1 MSFHVGSAVN
11 SFEGDVIKRA
21 ESKDSGSA
29 QEELARFQL
38 LKEKL
43 SMRGTDGKVSD
54 PTMAGKNLAQ
64 LSEVEEIAIMAYEK
78 LCKYRE
84 SSPEASYFYNLTGT
98 QDRYKQAFWVAE
110 RLVDQQRS
118 AQALALVGPNPD
130 DVRARFFKGQ
140 QEAVEQR
147 TIALR
152 ANERGYRAVLEAGT
166 RETGATKARA
176 AIGDAIT
183 ALFARAP

>member
-43 SMRGTDGKVSD
+43 SMRDTDGKVTD
-54 PTMAGKNLAQ
+54 HTMAGKILAQ
-64 LSEVEEIAIMAYEK
+64 LSEVEEIAVMAYEK
-78 LCKYRE
+78 ICKYRE

-118 AQALALVGPNPD
+118 AQALALVGPDPD
-130 DVRARFFKGQ
+130 DVRARFFQGQ
-140 QEAVEQR
+140 AEAVKER
-147 TIALR
+147 TVALR
-152 ANERGYRAVLEAGT
+152 ANERGFRAEKDAADRKTGAAKAVRAVS
-166 RETGATKARA
+166 
-176 AIGDAIT
+176 DAII
-183 ALFARAP
+183 ALFP

>member
-54 PTMAGKNLAQ
+54 PTMAGKILAQ

-98 QDRYKQAFWVAE
+98 QDRYKQAFGVAE

-130 DVRARFFKGQ
+130 DVRARFFEGQ

-147 TIALR
+147 SIALR
-152 ANERGYRAVLEAGT
+152 SNERGYRALAAT
-166 RETGATKARA
+166 DSRKTGAAEIVA
-176 AIGDAIT
+176 AVSLAVKG
-183 ALFARAP
+183 LFA